1 MTLNTSLEQPLQ
13 QFYSILARGASFPM
27 TISGPCS
34 RKPFLTSVCASHPL
48 LHAIGWSMNVGVTL
62 SPREAHY
69 KGQPVSH
76 GRRKGAWNA
85 NKR

>member
-34 RKPFLTSVCASHPL
+34 RKPFSRPLCAS
-48 LHAIGWSMNVGVTL
+48 LHS
-62 SPREAHY
+62 
-69 KGQPVSH
+69 
-76 GRRKGAWNA
+76 
-85 NKR
+85 

>member
-34 RKPFLTSVCASHPL
+34 RKPFLTSFCVSHPL
-48 LHAIGWSMNVGVTL
+48 LHAIGWSMNVG
-62 SPREAHY
+62 SHY
-69 KGQPVSH
+69 RRAKRTKGQPVSH